1 MASPVMQMTIGGAA
15 HIERALRR
23 FADIRET
30 NLRLPNQ
37 AQTVASAIEIPAA
50 QKLNASYCPGSM
62 KSALNDTHRHRT
74 VRPENNHPIQINY
87 RP

>member
-1 MASPVMQMTIGGAA
+1 MQIKMGGAVQM
-15 HIERALRR
+15 EPDLRR

-37 AQTVASAIEIPAA
+37 AQTVASTIEIPAA
-50 QKLNASYCPGSM
+50 QKLNASYCPGSI
-62 KSALNDTHRHRT
+62 KGALNATHRHRT
-74 VRPENNHPIQINY
+74 VIRDHNHVIRINY